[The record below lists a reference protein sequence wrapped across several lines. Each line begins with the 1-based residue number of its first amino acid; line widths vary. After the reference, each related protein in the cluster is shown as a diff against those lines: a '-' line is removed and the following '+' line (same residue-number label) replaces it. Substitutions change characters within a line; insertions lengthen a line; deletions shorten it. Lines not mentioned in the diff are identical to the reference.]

1 LKRRDKHNKEVS
13 VFAGWVKDSCTE
25 IFLAL
30 LSCTPVRIYPFLTD
44 VTSLENEHKIK
55 KEKYGKSMGWNE
67 GKWMLPS
74 NQAEIIA

>member
-1 LKRRDKHNKEVS
+1 
-13 VFAGWVKDSCTE
+13 VFFASWVKHSYTE

-30 LSCTPVRIYPFLTD
+30 LLCTPVPIHPFLTD

-55 KEKYGKSMGWNE
+55 KSTGWNE

-74 NQAEIIA
+74 NQEETIA